1 MSDGYTSRL
10 WIFHVFVIL
19 AVLFNTA
26 YVGYQ
31 FGPQIVSI
39 GRERFPSRDEEPS
52 ARIAKLDFLPINFT
66 VPDDALTDPKA
77 TAFANNSRMYLVDT
91 RRLFEVGQII
101 EVNVELFDGYSKR
114 RTIGGDD
121 VRVRLYNDDL
131 KAYANGYVIDN
142 GNGSY
147 IARLIALWKGKSR
160 IEVTLYHTRE
170 AIKAMYR
177 MREQF
182 VGNHMG
188 KFKAGDVE
196 EDIRCHPLARMLKGR
211 ELCNLT
217 LENGGL
223 SWYCWK
229 PSNIKLLC
237 HDWVEVIFRPPSHGL
252 PLTNA
257 EKGLLSPGGYG
268 ISIPGNIKV
277 EVRNFSN
284 IYMNLPECANVNSF
298 ITWNQQSPTGY
309 FYNSVWKPL
318 HCRGFSNLTKIQQC
332 LKGKELVLF
341 GDSTTR
347 HWFETLESLLE
358 CKLVSGSW
366 STAKWHK
373 PAKAFCIHDFF
384 IHWLPHA
391 MPFSVGPRWDTR
403 RYLRPI
409 SAYLEEIRPNEKV
422 IIVVHLFM
430 HLEEYHPDV
439 FRDRIQRIARSVRH
453 LLQRNPHVKIF
464 MKGAHTFLARRP
476 DYFNS
481 VFDSISHQA
490 FKGLHDKVVFLKIRC
505 KKII

>member
-1 MSDGYTSRL
+1 VQSHDATS
-10 WIFHVFVIL
+10 
-19 AVLFNTA
+19 A
-26 YVGYQ
+26 
-31 FGPQIVSI
+31 SI
-39 GRERFPSRDEEPS
+39 AE
-52 ARIAKLDFLPINFT
+52 LDFPINFT
-66 VPDDALTDPKA
+66 LPDDALTDPNA
-77 TAFANNSRMYLVDT
+77 TAIANNSRMYLVDE
-91 RRLFEVGQII
+91 RHLFEVGQII
-101 EVNVELFDGYSKR
+101 EVIIELFDGYGKR
-114 RTIGGDD
+114 WTSGGDD

-131 KAYANGYVIDN
+131 KSYASGHVIDN

-147 IARLIALWKGKSR
+147 TAKLVALWEGQSR
-160 IEVTLYHTRE
+160 IDVTLYHTRD
-170 AIKAMYR
+170 AIRAMYR

-196 EDIRCHPLARMLKGR
+196 EHIRCHPLARILKGR

-237 HDWVEVIFRPPSHGL
+237 HDWVEVRFRPPSRGL
-252 PLTNA
+252 PLTDA

-268 ISIPGNIKV
+268 ISMPGNIEV
-277 EVRNFSN
+277 EVKNSSN
-284 IYMNLPECANVNSF
+284 NQMNLPDCANVNSS
-298 ITWNQQSPTGY
+298 ITWNQQSPAGY
-309 FYNSVWKPL
+309 FYNNSWKPL
-318 HCRGFSNLTKIQQC
+318 HCKGFSNLTKIQQY

-347 HWFETLESLLE
+347 HWFEILESLLE
-358 CKLVSGSW
+358 CKLVSESW

-373 PAKAFCIHDFF
+373 PAKALCKNGFF
-384 IHWLPHA
+384 IQWLPHA
-391 MPFSVGPRWDTR
+391 MPFSVGSSWDTR

-409 SAYLEEIRPNEKV
+409 TAYLEEIKPDENI

-430 HLEEYHPDV
+430 HLEEFHPDV
-439 FRDRIQRIARSVRH
+439 FRDRIQRIAGSVSR

-481 VFDSISHQA
+481 VFDKISYQA
-490 FKGLHDKVVFLKIRC
+490 FK
-505 KKII
+505 